1 MLNADILREVYG
13 YLAAQPG
20 LPPILYRDDTA
31 TRDGDYI
38 TPHWMPAK
46 TMSPVISNGG
56 HTEQRGLFQIDC
68 LAKAGYDAEFRLAG
82 YADAVSAALSRPLVL
97 DKLQIVGGPTVM
109 PARNDGGY
117 GVQSVSIEYVILDR
131 P

>member
-20 LPPILYRDDTA
+20 LPPILYRDDTD

-46 TMSPVISNGG
+46 TLSPVISEGG

-68 LAKAGYDAEFRLAG
+68 VAKAGYDAELRLAG
-82 YADAVSAALSRPLVL
+82 YVDAVSAALPRALVL
-97 DKLQIVGGPTVM
+97 DKLQIVGAPTVM
-109 PARNDGGY
+109 PVRNDGGY
-117 GVQSVSIEYVILDR
+117 GVQSVSVEYVILDR
-131 P
+131 V